1 MSAVHALGK
10 AADTLSG
17 GTETTANEARIRV
30 LEGQNEVLEFVAKGA
45 SLDRSLHR
53 LAVVIERLFEGA
65 VCVVSLVD
73 TGGSH
78 LRSAVSP
85 NLPEAWKCIVEK
97 LEIRPDVEPCGAAAH
112 RREPIV
118 VVDVATDPLWTSFRQ
133 ISLPLGLRACWI
145 QPILDLDGET
155 LGTVSLYF
163 REPRAPGI
171 DDFRAID
178 SIFPLAR
185 IAIEHDRRAQALKRA
200 DERFTSLAANVPG
213 VVYQRL
219 VTPDGDIRYT
229 YISEGARDLFGVSP
243 AQIVADP
250 KALFEC
256 HGAEYRET
264 FRERLLAA
272 SRTLTMWDVEAPII
286 ARDGTHKWSHAIAR
300 PTRQADGSV
309 LWNGIILDATRL
321 KMANLE
327 LAAANRAKSEFLA
340 NMSHE
345 LRTPLN
351 AVIGFS
357 DIIKAETFGPVGSP
371 KYRDYA
377 DDINSSG
384 LHLLNIINDILDLAK
399 IEAGKG
405 ELDEENLYID
415 ELIGSVHTLVKGSQ
429 EKKGIKLVI
438 DTAEGLPV
446 LRADERRLKQILVN
460 ILSNAIKFTEAGGRV
475 TWKTWYIAGSG
486 LVFQIADTGIGIAL
500 DDIPKVLAPFG
511 QVESVYDRE
520 NHGTGLGLPLTKSL
534 VEMHGGALDLQSEVG
549 VGTTVTIRLPP
560 TRIVASMDNSD
571 SLDVEHRAA
580 S

>member
-1 MSAVHALGK
+1 MSAVPALGR
-10 AADTLSG
+10 AVDALSG
-17 GTETTANEARIRV
+17 GTEATANEARIQV

-45 SLDRSLHR
+45 SLDKSLHR
-53 LAVVIERLFEGA
+53 LAIVIERLFEGA

-73 TGGSH
+73 TDGSH
-78 LRSAVSP
+78 LRSAASP

-118 VVDVATDPLWTSFRQ
+118 VVDVATDPLWTNFRQ

-145 QPILDLDGET
+145 QPILDLDGDT

-185 IAIEHDRRAQALKRA
+185 IAIEHDRRALALTRA
-200 DERFTSLAANVPG
+200 DERFMSLAANVPG

-229 YISEGARDLFGVSP
+229 YISDGARDLFGVSP

-256 HGAEYRET
+256 HGPEYRET

-272 SRTLTMWDVEAPII
+272 SRALTMWDVEAPII

-357 DIIKAETFGPVGSP
+357 EIMLTETFGDLGNP
-371 KYRDYA
+371 KFREYA
-377 DDINSSG
+377 GHIHSSG
-384 LHLLNIINDILDLAK
+384 AHLLKIINDILDLCN
-399 IEAGKG
+399 IEAGKM
-405 ELDEENLYID
+405 
-415 ELIGSVHTLVKGSQ
+415 ELIEESLDLRQMIENSIQLFSEKAKEHEIVISV
-429 EKKGIKLVI
+429 EI
-438 DTAEGLPV
+438 AENV
-446 LRADERRLKQILVN
+446 SNVRADERKIKQVLVN
-460 ILSNAIKFTEAGGRV
+460 LLSNAVKFTPAGGKLTVASRIENDGKLAISISDTGV
-475 TWKTWYIAGSG
+475 GISPEDQEQIFDAFVQVDSG
-486 LVFQIADTGIGIAL
+486 L
-500 DDIPKVLAPFG
+500 
-511 QVESVYDRE
+511 DRKFD
-520 NHGTGLGLPLTKSL
+520 GTGLGLPLSKAM
-534 VEMHGGALDLQSEVG
+534 VELHGGTLDLESTVG
-549 VGTTVTIRLPP
+549 VGTTVTIRLLHDRLGDDPP
-560 TRIVASMDNSD
+560 SV
-571 SLDVEHRAA
+571 
-580 S
+580 